1 MSNQSDGGL
10 SALTEI
16 IRQADKDKPTKEA
29 RAELDR
35 VLREQPAV
43 WRAAGDLVE
52 QAARRLA
59 ADITATHVVK
69 RSLAAGWEQLQK
81 DLARPGDGELERLL
95 VGQVALSWLK
105 LSLTEYEHTH
115 YLLHSN
121 EPIRRLEFWE
131 RRLSAAQRRH
141 LRACETLARVRRLR
155 LPAVQV
161 NIAEQQ
167 VNQVNQRG

>member
-10 SALTEI
+10 NTLKQI
-16 IRQADKDKPTKEA
+16 IREADKDKPTKEA

-35 VLREQPAV
+35 MLREQPAT
-43 WRAAGDLVE
+43 WRAAGDLIE
-52 QAARRLA
+52 QTARKLA
-59 ADITATHVVK
+59 GDVTATHLVK
-69 RSLAAGWEQLQK
+69 RSMSAGWEQLQR
-81 DLARPGDGELERLL
+81 DLAQPGDGELERLL